1 MEFKGMDQLRKHV
14 PDLRMPG
21 GEARIGLTILG
32 MIALVTLFFI
42 WVDWGFPEW
51 MPDGEIVVMALGF
64 LVLSLFF
71 SRKKI
76 YQQKYGELAYRN
88 AFAHFAI
95 PGLGIILGAVIHNGY
110 MPGPEIPDVV
120 WWKNVLIAAGWV
132 FIIIGVAT
140 WIRAILAFGADN
152 LALLYV
158 YYPEEGRLVDSNIYS
173 VLRHP
178 TYAGVLHIGIGLG
191 LLNANW
197 YALIIALLMPLCMTG
212 WVRLVEEK
220 ELLERFSDYAD
231 YRKRVPAFWPKP
243 RDLGV
248 FFGFLIYGK

>member
-14 PDLRMPG
+14 PDLQKPG
-21 GEARIGLTILG
+21 GEARVGLTILG

-64 LVLSLFF
+64 LILSRFF
-71 SRKKI
+71 SQKKR

-95 PGLGIILGAVIHNGY
+95 PGLGIILASVFHNGY
-110 MPGPEIPDVV
+110 MPGPEIPNVF

-132 FIIIGVAT
+132 FIIIGVAI
-140 WIRAILAFGADN
+140 WARAIFAFGADN

-158 YYPEEGRLVDSNIYS
+158 YYPEEGHLVDSNIYS
-173 VLRHP
+173 ILRHP
-178 TYAGVLHIGIGLG
+178 TYAGVLRIGIGLG
-191 LLNANW
+191 LLNTNW
-197 YALIIALLMPLCMTG
+197 YALIIALLMPLGMTG
-212 WVRLVEEK
+212 WIRLVEEK
-220 ELLERFSDYAD
+220 ELIERFPNYEE

-243 RDLGV
+243 HDLGK
-248 FFGFLIYGK
+248 FFRFLILGG